1 MSKIQILAPE
11 VIAKIA
17 AGEVIERPSSVV
29 KELLENSLDAGATAL
44 EIYLKGA
51 GKTAI
56 RIKDN
61 GSGIPRADLETIC
74 SRHATSKIEKIDDL
88 YAIGSLGFR
97 GEALYSISAVS
108 DLTIRSKPAEQ
119 AEGWELHVR
128 GEKKFPLKPVPLPTG
143 TEIIVQELFFNTPA
157 RKKFLKSNTA
167 ELNHILDLVIPY
179 TLRVPGARFVLNHE
193 TRKLLDLA
201 PAQDRV
207 QRIAD
212 CLHLDKKHILSDQ
225 REFPEDTIAIEL
237 IIGDINIQRS
247 RKDMQFV
254 FINNRP
260 VQERTVSF
268 HMNEIFR
275 LLFSPGVYPFFCVF
289 ITMPASEVDVNVHPA
304 KREVKV
310 RDSLRLV
317 QLLRPFCEQLLMTK
331 SKARQADLPVPGQVR
346 NGGVRYAG
354 TGSAVSGGK
363 PDSPFKHALEE
374 SLALFKEDLIE
385 EKKGDL
391 KEKLRQAGYLGNLL
405 RKYLLFETND
415 SLLVIDQHA
424 AQERIS
430 FEKLKGQMEK
440 GAVEVQGLLAPVTF
454 KISAQE
460 LLVWEE
466 AQEKFEALGFTTS
479 LFDKETLA
487 IHSYP
492 QLISDP
498 ETAVRNFLAGE
509 SIARCDIEA
518 LARRACRSSVMAGF
532 AMNKEQA
539 EYQRRAL
546 LECQDPFTCPHGRP
560 TTIEIPEPTLAKH
573 FLRT

>member
-1 MSKIQILAPE
+1 MSNVHILAPE
-11 VIAKIA
+11 IVSKIA
-17 AGEVIERPSSVV
+17 AGEVIERPASVV
-29 KELLENSLDAGATAL
+29 KELLENSLDAKATAL

-56 RIKDN
+56 QIKDN
-61 GSGIPRADLETIC
+61 GFGIARDDLETIC
-74 SRHATSKIEKIDDL
+74 SRHATSKIEKADDL
-88 YAIGSLGFR
+88 YSIASLGFR
-97 GEALYSISAVS
+97 GEALYSISAVA
-108 DLTIRSKPAEQ
+108 DLVIRSKPAEQ

-128 GEKKFPLKPVPLPTG
+128 GEKKFPVKPVPVPTG
-143 TEIIVQELFFNTPA
+143 TEILVQELFFNTPA

-167 ELNHILDLVIPY
+167 ELNHILDFVIPY
-179 TLRVPGARFVLNHE
+179 TLLVPGARFLLNHE
-193 TRKLLDLA
+193 TRKILDLT
-201 PAQDRV
+201 PAQDRI
-207 QRIAD
+207 QRIVD
-212 CLHLDKKHILSDQ
+212 CLHLDKKHILSDK
-225 REFPEDTIAIEL
+225 REFPEEDIAVEL
-237 IIGDINIQRS
+237 ILGDMNIQRS

-254 FINNRP
+254 FINGRP
-260 VQERTVSF
+260 VQERTISF
-268 HMNEIFR
+268 HTNEIFR
-275 LLFSPGVYPFFCVF
+275 LLFAPGVYPFFCVF
-289 ITMPASEVDVNVHPA
+289 ITMPASEVDVNVHPT

-331 SKARQADLPVPGQVR
+331 GKPWQANLPVSGQVPR
-346 NGGVRYAG
+346 QSFSSDG
-354 TGSAVSGGK
+354 TGESHFAEK
-363 PDSPFKHALEE
+363 PVSPFKHAVEE
-374 SLALFKEDLIE
+374 SLALFKEELIE

-391 KEKLRQAGYLGNLL
+391 KEKLRQARYLGNLL

-430 FEKLKGQMEK
+430 FERLRTQMEK
-440 GAVEVQGLLAPVTF
+440 GTIEVQGLLAPMTF

-466 AQEKFEALGFTTS
+466 VQENLESMGFKTS

-487 IHSYP
+487 VHSHP
-492 QLISDP
+492 QLITDP
-498 ETAVRNFLAGE
+498 ETAVRNLLAGE
-509 SIARCDIEA
+509 SIAKCDIET

-539 EYQRRAL
+539 EFQREAL
-546 LECQDPFTCPHGRP
+546 LKCQDPFTCPHGRP
-560 TTIEIPEPTLAKH
+560 TAVEISEPALAKQ